1 MNANTQTGLLAVKA
15 PELCRYFTLSD
26 EGKKTLQPEMT
37 PEQLRPE
44 LLAKNPHPDAVQVIA
59 HYLPKRQA
67 VFWAL
72 TCVRQTFP
80 EPAPEAEA
88 ALKTA
93 EKWIAEPSDEN
104 RAAALKAADAADSG
118 TPAGCT
124 ALAAFYSDGLPK
136 TEDPK
141 ANSRAWFLTS
151 KLVAS
156 AVLLSAT
163 LDAEQMRPRFQAF
176 VEKVLEFVKKSKRQ

>member
-15 PELCRYFTLSD
+15 PELCRFFTLSD

-37 PEQLRPE
+37 PEQLALE
-44 LLAKNPHPDAVQVIA
+44 LLTKNLHPDAVQVIA

-88 ALKTA
+88 ALQTA

-124 ALAAFYSDGLPK
+124 ALAAYYSDGLPK

-151 KLVAS
+151 KLVTS

-163 LDAEQMRPRFQAF
+163 LDSEQMRARFQAF
-176 VEKVLEFVKKSKRQ
+176 VEKGLEFVQKSKRQ